1 MRWARYVA
9 RMGDRTGANRVL
21 VGRPGGKRSFGRPS
35 HRWEGNIKVDLQ
47 DVGWGGMDWIDLAES
62 WDRRRAFVNAVMNM

>member
-1 MRWARYVA
+1 M
-9 RMGDRTGANRVL
+9 
-21 VGRPGGKRSFGRPS
+21 GRPGGKRSFGRPS